1 MEGLAGVTR
10 KALLM
15 LVCVMCWQQACRA
28 GQCFDVGQLA
38 DWGIANSQLT
48 EARKMFLSSSRR
60 ERARLFEDKSVRC
73 ELVKG
78 PPEAYAGTF
87 NFRDIGGK
95 IGLDGS
101 VVRTGL
107 LFRSARFD
115 DIAEEGRAGIVGG
128 LGVRTD
134 LDLRHAGEVNHLGG
148 ESPLG
153 KNVRW
158 VHRTMCAYDAIDT
171 REGRALTR
179 EALKVVFDK
188 SGWPLAFHCK
198 TGKDRTGT
206 IAFLV
211 LALLG
216 VDEEVICIDWELT
229 AFCVPEIERM
239 SHPPRYD
246 KMLACVNA
254 MPGKSLTDKV
264 EGYVYSLGF
273 SHAQIESFRKAMLGP
288 GKRANGASL
297 RQVSSP

>member
-1 MEGLAGVTR
+1 MVGQTGVMR
-10 KALLM
+10 RALLM
-15 LVCVMCWQQACRA
+15 LLCAVCGLQACRA
-28 GQCFDVGQLA
+28 GRCFDVGQLTA
-38 DWGIANSQLT
+38 WGIADNQLT
-48 EARKMFLSSSRR
+48 EIRKTFLCASRR
-60 ERARLFEDKSVRC
+60 ERARMFEDKSMRR

-78 PPEAYAGTF
+78 PLETYAGTF

-95 IGLDGS
+95 TGLNGLT
-101 VVRTGL
+101 VRRGL

-115 DIAEEGRAGIVGG
+115 NIAESGRAGIVEG

-134 LDLRHAGEVNHLGG
+134 LDLRHAGEIKLLGG
-148 ESPLG
+148 KSPLG
-153 KNVRW
+153 ENVRW

-229 AFCVPEIERM
+229 SFCVPEIERM

-297 RQVSSP
+297 RQASSP